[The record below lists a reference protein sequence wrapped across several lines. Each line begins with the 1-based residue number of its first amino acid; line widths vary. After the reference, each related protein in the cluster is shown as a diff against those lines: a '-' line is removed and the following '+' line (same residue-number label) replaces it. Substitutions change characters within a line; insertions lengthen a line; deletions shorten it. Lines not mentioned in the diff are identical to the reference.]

1 MVTQISAS
9 WLSQN
14 FHSGKSY
21 VKKIFFVNLQCKT
34 EEFELEVV
42 GGYFRDR
49 ISLLGQPLT
58 YHRGKLHPK

>member
-1 MVTQISAS
+1 M
-9 WLSQN
+9 L
-14 FHSGKSY
+14 
-21 VKKIFFVNLQCKT
+21 KKNFFVNLQCKT

-58 YHRGKLHPK
+58 YHRGKLYPKK